1 MHGSSGLIA
10 WCRNGMLLL
19 CLMMCAACS
28 KEVQVVRLG
37 PPETLTAE
45 VAIPDFEGVTNGD
58 LLRWAIKVRRCADKA
73 NIQLKAIREW
83 AANGKHEGIW

>member
-1 MHGSSGLIA
+1 
-10 WCRNGMLLL
+10 
-19 CLMMCAACS
+19 
-28 KEVQVVRLG
+28 VQVVRLG

-58 LLRWAIKVRRCADKA
+58 LLRCAIKVRRCADKA

-83 AANGKHEGIW
+83 ASNGKHEGIF